1 MRYRTSLRSPVSQQ
15 NFQSARIGVHLRLK
29 LKIDFLPNLSNPM
42 TKLSVNIN
50 RIALLR
56 NSRNIGIPSVTEA
69 AKTVIAA
76 GAHGITVHPR
86 PDERHIKAS
95 DVYELAKMLTVEFN
109 IEGNPFQPPFMDIVC
124 DVKPAQC
131 TLVPDA
137 PDVLTSDSG
146 WDIAENRDRL
156 LPIIQK
162 LKDNGIRVSLFMDA
176 DAALMPLAKE
186 VGADR
191 VELYTEPYATAFREG
206 KVESVF
212 EQYVLAAS
220 SAQDA
225 GLGVNAGHDLNL
237 QNLGKFCSIPDILE
251 VSIGHALIAE
261 ALDMG
266 LSETVRS
273 YLKILSNV

>member
-1 MRYRTSLRSPVSQQ
+1 
-15 NFQSARIGVHLRLK
+15 
-29 LKIDFLPNLSNPM
+29 M

-56 NSRNIGIPSVTEA
+56 NSRSIGIPSVTEA

-76 GAHGITVHPR
+76 GAHGVTVHPR
-86 PDERHIKAS
+86 PDERHIKPA

-124 DVKPAQC
+124 DVKPTQC

-137 PDVLTSDSG
+137 PNVLTSDSG
-146 WDIAENRDRL
+146 WNIPKKRDRL
-156 LPIIQK
+156 LPIIEK
-162 LKDNGIRVSLFMDA
+162 LKDKGIRVSLFMDA

-191 VELYTEPYATAFREG
+191 VELYTEAYATAFREG
-206 KVESVF
+206 KVEF
-212 EQYVLAAS
+212 IFQQYVLAAKA
-220 SAQDA
+220 AQSA

-237 QNLGKFCSIPDILE
+237 QNLAKFCSIPDILE

-261 ALDMG
+261 ALEMG
-266 LSETVRS
+266 LFNTVQA
-273 YLKILSNV
+273 YLKILSGS